1 VILVTTGTN
10 GVAFDRLLRAVDAI
24 ETGEPMVVQHG
35 PSSLRPSRATCVD
48 YVSFDE
54 LVELVREARLVVS
67 HGGVGSILVAL
78 TNEKRPLVVPRLAR
92 FGEVVDD
99 HQLELARK
107 LAGVSLVTLGEDVG
121 RLPELVLSTDSRLS
135 ARSET
140 SSTDLVADL
149 RGYLA
154 AILGSSRTR
163 LNGDDGARPV
173 SQPGPG
179 SAYDQG
185 LAGGKSVKP

>member
-1 VILVTTGTN
+1 MILVTTGTN

-24 ETGEPMVVQHG
+24 ETEEPMVVQHG
-35 PSSLRPSRATCVD
+35 PSSLRPRRATCVD

-107 LAGVSLVTLGEDVG
+107 LAGVGLVTLGEDVG
-121 RLPELVLSTDSRLS
+121 LLPQLVLSTNPRLI
-135 ARSET
+135 ARNEA
-140 SSTDLVADL
+140 SSTDLVVDL

-154 AILGSSRTR
+154 ATLGTLRPG
-163 LNGDDGARPV
+163 LNGDGGSCPASPP
-173 SQPGPG
+173 SPG
-179 SAYDQG
+179 SAPEQG
-185 LAGGKSVKP
+185 LAGRSVKP